1 MTIKKEKK
9 KKKRLTLVIQVKRE
23 KYLVHFSKFSSKM
36 INLNS
41 GIKELAGENLTFSN
55 DILEI

>member
-1 MTIKKEKK
+1 M
-9 KKKRLTLVIQVKRE
+9 KRE

-55 DILEI
+55 DILEIWMTKDFPENIRVINTE